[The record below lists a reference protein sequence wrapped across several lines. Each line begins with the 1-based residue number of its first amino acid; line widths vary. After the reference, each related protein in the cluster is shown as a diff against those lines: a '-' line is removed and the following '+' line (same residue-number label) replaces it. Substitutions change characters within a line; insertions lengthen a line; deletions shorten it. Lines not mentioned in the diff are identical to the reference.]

1 MSARKEVEIPAA
13 PDGKPLV
20 QREDVRLTKDHIH
33 KRQQCKAG
41 DTISVLP
48 HQKAW
53 LLQLGKI
60 DPSTEGETI

>member
-1 MSARKEVEIPAA
+1 MSARKEVAIPAA
-13 PDGKPLV
+13 ADGKPV
-20 QREDVRLTKDHIH
+20 AQREDVLLTKDHIH

-53 LLQLGKI
+53 LQKLGKI
-60 DPSTEGETI
+60 GPSTEGETM